1 MLRSL
6 PLLHRVQ
13 LIAGRVKFN
22 KENYAMSCKKHSNHE
37 HHLKQR
43 YKGGTDEESNKVT
56 IADTCH
62 TMWHWCEWKRT
73 GNNED
78 RGAYLLLRGQ
88 LENENHSRKLVRLWA
103 DPVYHSWML
112 ECSKDRVEK
121 QKETGF
127 FSDMGK
133 KGGQKTSSSPKGKMM
148 RLQPS
153 YQRQVCTQN
162 SPELKP
168 LLNRWLTFENKNG
181 SKFTVKFDY
190 STRVIT
196 QKLSL
201 LSGKV
206 CSAKRWTSLFTEGKV
221 VAGWKLISVSI

>member
-1 MLRSL
+1 
-6 PLLHRVQ
+6 
-13 LIAGRVKFN
+13 
-22 KENYAMSCKKHSNHE
+22 MSCKKHSNHK

-88 LENENHSRKLVRLWA
+88 LENENHSQKLIRLWA

-112 ECSKDRVEK
+112 DQMEERIEK
-121 QKETGF
+121 QINEGH
-127 FSDMGK
+127 FSLMGL
-133 KGGQKTSSSPKGKMM
+133 KGGAATAKSPKGEMM

-153 YQRQVCTQN
+153 YQRKVCTQN
-162 SPELKP
+162 SPDLKP

-201 LSGKV
+201 LSGKI
-206 CSAKRWTSLFTEGKV
+206 CSAKRWTSLFTEGKT
-221 VAGWKLISVSI
+221 VAGWTLISVSV